1 MFQSI
6 INAIKDKFKGGN
18 FSNSGWRKDDESQSK
33 IQDRLKLGKTIT
45 LSNPQSS
52 RFQIS
57 KEDLM
62 KRGLTKQG
70 SYYTS
75 DDIADMKVDTTKEV
89 PVSSTA
95 IRKLKYNPKTEKLS
109 VQYTSG
115 NKEYDFP
122 KVPKEVIEEF
132 LDSPSKGKYM
142 AHIIRPNYSNRR

>member
-6 INAIKDKFKGGN
+6 INAIKEKFSGGN
-18 FSNSGWRKDDESQSK
+18 FNNGGWRKDEESQAK
-33 IQDRLKLGKTIT
+33 MQDRLESNKSIT
-45 LSNPQSS
+45 LNNPQSS
-52 RFQIS
+52 RYQIS
-57 KEDLM
+57 KDDL
-62 KRGLTKQG
+62 KERGLTKQG

-75 DDIADMKVDTTKEV
+75 DDIADMKVDVTKEV

-122 KVPKEVIEEF
+122 KVPKEVVEEF
-132 LDSPSKGKYM
+132 LDAPSKGKYM
-142 AHIIRPNYSNRR
+142 AHVVRPNYSTRR